1 MSTNKAVVIVRFK
14 DSGEKG
20 IREILDFEFFKK
32 WHKDCELSKE
42 EIVNL
47 LYRMSQ
53 INPQDKIDS
62 TLSESYMET
71 NENIFKVMNHRQRSL
86 NRDSWSMLVFGKD
99 ARYEWDIYHFSE
111 SDRKFIKDALDN
123 GWITDLLKG
132 VEMVVHY
139 S

>member
-20 IREILDFEFFKK
+20 IRETLDLEFFKK

-71 NENIFKVMNHRQRSL
+71 NENIFQVIGNCQENPVRLWR
-86 NRDSWSMLVFGKD
+86 G
-99 ARYEWDIYHFSE
+99 
-111 SDRKFIKDALDN
+111 
-123 GWITDLLKG
+123 
-132 VEMVVHY
+132 
-139 S
+139 

>member
-20 IREILDFEFFKK
+20 IRETLDLEFFKK

-53 INPQDKIDS
+53 INTQDKIDS

-86 NRDSWSMLVFGKD
+86 IEILSMLFLEKD
-99 ARYEWDIYHFSE
+99 ANTNGRLSFF
-111 SDRKFIKDALDN
+111 RKR
-123 GWITDLLKG
+123 
-132 VEMVVHY
+132 
-139 S
+139 